1 MGFLRQPPDATGPH
15 PQQRA
20 YQHGVVPVPHG
31 RSPATIRA
39 ASPKVR
45 ALSPAAAPFHQAR
58 VSAPAPTPAAP
69 SAIPSAATIAKELE
83 KHFVTEVAADARVAV
98 AGGRASTDPVAHRR
112 PRASLYACEH
122 PRAVSYRGPDSRCE
136 KPPHHQQRSGSG
148 PQALGHGDG
157 DGAARC
163 CCARPRLTSPSSPT
177 SCSST
182 ARVPGP
188 RPSDRKKLMI
198 RVNQFIS
205 NVSQKNL
212 FCYDVSIKPESKC
225 KAGDK
230 QVLSE
235 LIKLNQSQNV
245 KLETSKAQMVY
256 KITIRIVGRTDL
268 YHLQQVFRP
277 RQSYI
282 TVPRSFLSITFSHRG
297 NTSEGLECWG
307 GYYQILRPT
316 LMGLSLVI
324 DMPVTSFS
332 KHATGVQSAPGFLN
346 LRDASRP
353 RTYMDQVKIKK
364 EVPGLHVETG
374 LTPIPVSQLIFL
386 GDERGTIMAVLQY
399 FRQRMTGSASP
410 VYLALEAG
418 NIVEGQ
424 RYSKEKLNNRQF
436 TGILRAICQR
446 PHQREPSIQEVSIN
460 PVSKSTA
467 VNREVLNE
475 PIELHGRT
483 SVITSVEPVININN
497 FQVYV
502 RVIDRKV
509 LLQVTLD
516 QSIQSLTEAALSQ
529 SAIKGLD
536 VYCRS
541 YTKVFPPDMT
551 IRESGIAKDTSLFIN
566 GRLRAGA
573 YWIVQRCPLL
583 VRTSLIEEMDKRR
596 ARDPDM
602 WFVTIVVPLDL

>member
-1 MGFLRQPPDATGPH
+1 M
-15 PQQRA
+15 
-20 YQHGVVPVPHG
+20 
-31 RSPATIRA
+31 S
-39 ASPKVR
+39 
-45 ALSPAAAPFHQAR
+45 
-58 VSAPAPTPAAP
+58 
-69 SAIPSAATIAKELE
+69 
-83 KHFVTEVAADARVAV
+83 DAR
-98 AGGRASTDPVAHRR
+98 GG
-112 PRASLYACEH
+112 
-122 PRAVSYRGPDSRCE
+122 
-136 KPPHHQQRSGSG
+136 
-148 PQALGHGDG
+148 
-157 DGAARC
+157 AR
-163 CCARPRLTSPSSPT
+163 
-177 SCSST
+177 
-182 ARVPGP
+182 
-188 RPSDRKKLMI
+188 
-198 RVNQFIS
+198 
-205 NVSQKNL
+205 
-212 FCYDVSIKPESKC
+212 
-225 KAGDK
+225 
-230 QVLSE
+230 
-235 LIKLNQSQNV
+235 
-245 KLETSKAQMVY
+245 AQMVY

-268 YHLQQVFRP
+268 YHLQQLHHSA
-277 RQSYI
+277 QI
-282 TVPRSFLSITFSHRG
+282 LLSITFSHRG

-573 YWIVQRCPLL
+573 YCVHRNIILGYSDYERK
-583 VRTSLIEEMDKRR
+583 IR
-596 ARDPDM
+596 AAA
-602 WFVTIVVPLDL
+602 VAGGLNAVVPPMESLRVLYGHAVEGTDLSP